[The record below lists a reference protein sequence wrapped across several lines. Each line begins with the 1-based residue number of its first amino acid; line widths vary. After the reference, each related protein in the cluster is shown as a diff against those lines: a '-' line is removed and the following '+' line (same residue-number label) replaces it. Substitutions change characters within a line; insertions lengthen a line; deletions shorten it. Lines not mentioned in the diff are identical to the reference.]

1 MSTRALQVLAFVL
14 IAVGVI
20 GLVRWLPSQPV
31 ETIEVSG
38 DFEHLSLEHLHAV
51 LEEQFGHELLKAPLA
66 DIQRKV
72 ATLVWVDKV
81 DVRRVWPDKIAVR
94 VTEHKPAFRWRDAA
108 GQQALIAESGLMIW
122 DAFAAGQN
130 EYQALTVLVGEVSGV
145 HVIAEGFAQLKT
157 WLGKGL
163 ALTELERTG
172 YNAWIAVVDGKPVHL
187 GSGLAGNL
195 PDEEA
200 TEKVIA
206 QQRVAR
212 LKTLHAELASEWQKV
227 KYLDLRHAGG
237 VAVAWL

>member
-1 MSTRALQVLAFVL
+1 MSNRALQVIALVL

-38 DFEHLSLEHLHAV
+38 DFDHLSLEQLHAV

-81 DVRRVWPDKIAVR
+81 NVRRVWPDKIEIQVS
-94 VTEHKPAFRWRDAA
+94 EHKPAFRWRDAD

-122 DAFAAGQN
+122 DANAASQH
-130 EYQALTVLVGEVSGV
+130 EYNALAVLVGEAASVAT
-145 HVIAEGFAQLKT
+145 IAEGFAQLKT
-157 WLGKGL
+157 WLGDDYEL
-163 ALTELERTG
+163 AELERTD

-187 GSGLAGNL
+187 GGGLAGSL

-200 TEKVIA
+200 SEKETA
-206 QQRVAR
+206 QLRVAR
-212 LKTLHAELASEWQKV
+212 LKTLHAELAGEWNKI

>member
-1 MSTRALQVLAFVL
+1 MSTRGLQVLAFAL

-38 DFEHLSLEHLHAV
+38 DFEHLSLEQLHAV

-81 DVRRVWPDKIAVR
+81 DVRRIWPDKIEIR
-94 VTEHKPAFRWRDAA
+94 VTEHKPAYRWRDAG
-108 GQQALIAESGLMIW
+108 GQRALIAESGLMIW
-122 DAFAAGQN
+122 DANAASQT
-130 EYQALTVLVGEVSGV
+130 EYQDLAVLVGEASAVS
-145 HVIAEGFAQLKT
+145 VITEGFVQLKS
-157 WLGKGL
+157 WLGNSLDL
-163 ALTELERTG
+163 AELERTD
-172 YNAWIAVVDGKPVHL
+172 YNAWIAVVEGKPVHL
-187 GSGLAGNL
+187 GSGLAGSL

-200 TEKVIA
+200 SEKVIA
-206 QQRVAR
+206 QLRVAR
-212 LKTLHAELASEWQKV
+212 LKTLHAELAGEWQKV

>member
-14 IAVGVI
+14 IAVGVV

-81 DVRRVWPDKIAVR
+81 DVRRVWPDKIEVR

-122 DAFAAGQN
+122 DAFAAGQDD
-130 EYQALTVLVGEVSGV
+130 YQALAVLVGEVSGV
-145 HVIAEGFAQLKT
+145 NVIVEGFAQLKT
-157 WLGKGL
+157 WLGNSL
-163 ALTELERTG
+163 VLTELERTD